1 MGTSS
6 PLARAA
12 DRHVLAVYGGVGY
25 GPQRWGLRRGI
36 DVLVACPGGLEDLI
50 AERTVDLD
58 QVDIVVVDEA
68 DRMADMGFLPAVRRL
83 LDATTPERQT
93 LPFSA
98 TLDGD
103 VAVLTRDYQRD
114 PVRHEVGAIEPEQSD
129 VRHHFWTVEG
139 HDRLARA
146 QEVIDTAGP
155 AMVFTR
161 TRHGA
166 DRLAKQLVRAGVR
179 AVAMHGG
186 RSQGQRE
193 RALGEFASGRA
204 RALVATDVAAR
215 GMHVDQVG
223 CVLHFDLPADDKTYL
238 HRSGR
243 TGRAGATGT
252 VVSLVGGSDVKQ
264 ARLLQ
269 RTLGLDVP
277 VQAPPA
283 AGLGDASDL
292 MGGMTRANES
302 GERGGRRSRRPATP
316 RYPRPGWGRPPR
328 SSDAVDMSDSGSRSF
343 YVGNLAFGVTTA
355 DLRELFGG
363 FSEVRSATVIT
374 NRQTGRSRGFGFV
387 EMPDGAARAATE
399 RLQGSS
405 FKGRQ
410 IQVKEAR
417 PRRPHS

>member
-1 MGTSS
+1 M
-6 PLARAA
+6 
-12 DRHVLAVYGGVGY
+12 GY

-83 LDATTPERQT
+83 LDATAPERQT

-129 VRHHFWTVEG
+129 VRHHFWRVEG

-215 GMHVDQVG
+215 GIHVDQVG

-302 GERGGRRSRRPATP
+302 GERGGRRSRR
-316 RYPRPGWGRPPR
+316 
-328 SSDAVDMSDSGSRSF
+328 
-343 YVGNLAFGVTTA
+343 
-355 DLRELFGG
+355 
-363 FSEVRSATVIT
+363 
-374 NRQTGRSRGFGFV
+374 
-387 EMPDGAARAATE
+387 
-399 RLQGSS
+399 
-405 FKGRQ
+405 
-410 IQVKEAR
+410 
-417 PRRPHS
+417 